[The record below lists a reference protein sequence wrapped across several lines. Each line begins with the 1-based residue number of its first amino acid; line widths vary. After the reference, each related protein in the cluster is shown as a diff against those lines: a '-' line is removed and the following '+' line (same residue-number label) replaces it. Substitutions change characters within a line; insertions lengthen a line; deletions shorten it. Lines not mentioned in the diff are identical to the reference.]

1 MAKMT
6 IIELTTIVSNIL
18 DIPNCILSK
27 RRTRDITRG
36 RFISA
41 NLYKRLNP
49 RISVTSLAEAFNKD
63 HCNIS
68 FWNDRHDYEME
79 TDPNY
84 VIDYTACCNALGLS
98 INDDDR
104 TDTALVISELNAKIH
119 KLTAENYK
127 LKSSVSMIIRCTD
140 EVSNVINNI

>member
-1 MAKMT
+1 MA
-6 IIELTTIVSNIL
+6 
-18 DIPNCILSK
+18 
-27 RRTRDITRG
+27 
-36 RFISA
+36 A

-49 RISVTSLAEAFNKD
+49 RISVTALAEAFNKN

-68 FWNDRHDYEME
+68 YWSKNHDYEME
-79 TDPNY
+79 TEPDY

-98 INDDDR
+98 VNDDDR

-140 EVSNVINNI
+140 EVSNVINAI